1 MNSPQHNE
9 VYEINAFY
17 AEIFSFFISHGHLL
31 PFPMKAV
38 NDDNDNSFRNQ
49 WAFAILETEDFK
61 YNFNNFYVAKTMMC
75 ILLKFVQL
83 MLNK

>member
-1 MNSPQHNE
+1 
-9 VYEINAFY
+9 
-17 AEIFSFFISHGHLL
+17 
-31 PFPMKAV
+31 MKAV
-38 NDDNDNSFRNQ
+38 NDDNGNSFRNQ

-61 YNFNNFYVAKTMMC
+61 YNFNNFYVAKTILC